1 MKDFEKEPMME
12 LQMAAMKVVTTELE
26 KVIVKAL
33 LMVFQTDSK
42 MDSMKV
48 VMKDF
53 EKEPMMVA
61 GLAH

>member
-33 LMVFQTDSK
+33 LMVFQ